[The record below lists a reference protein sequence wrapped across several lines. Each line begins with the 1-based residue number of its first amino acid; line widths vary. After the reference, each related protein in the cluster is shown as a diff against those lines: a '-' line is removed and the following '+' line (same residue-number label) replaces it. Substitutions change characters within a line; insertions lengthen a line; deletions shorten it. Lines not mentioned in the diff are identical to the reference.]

1 MNTGRY
7 FIRCI
12 LLALCI
18 PCGVQQARAQVLL
31 EDSLVLV
38 SLYNKI
44 PALQADTTWLN
55 GNVSTWSHVTLF
67 ANRVGSV
74 EFQFLS
80 INDSIPREICQLD
93 SLYYLGMNGCGL
105 KGFIPACILEMP
117 RLQILALTANELK
130 GVEAGAD
137 YSKMNKIEA
146 ILIINNQFSE
156 MPDFHSIT
164 TPTYQTLGVQNNDFN
179 FDDLLSVLSDPPANF
194 YYTAQHPVSGSQGF
208 QLQVGDAFDFP
219 DVAPL
224 VGGTNNT
231 YTWRATSDSS
241 YISSRS
247 RFSNSNTSIL
257 HLEGAQLE
265 DNNSFI
271 CEVTNPNLPGLVLS
285 TGIFFLTVTPDPL
298 LPQNIYQSDTTVY
311 CNEPSLLLNATANGG
326 RTVSFVSL
334 TDSIATVN
342 PDNTLAVHQQGI
354 ATIQASVAADTLYHA
369 ATKAIEITVASHSTP
384 PSLVIT
390 QQLPMDEGGDL
401 VLSVPYTTGIT
412 YQWTTPAS
420 QTNDSSLL
428 IVSPLT
434 LSDLGTYTLRVTEG
448 TCLYSALSVSIQS
461 LFSGKPVIYE
471 LITPNGDGD
480 NETFYIKNLDPL
492 LPNEVSIFNAVHQVV
507 YHQEN
512 YRNDW
517 DGGGLPVGTYYYIV
531 KMGEQTYK
539 GSVYIKR

>member
-1 MNTGRY
+1 VKKAY
-7 FIRCI
+7 
-12 LLALCI
+12 
-18 PCGVQQARAQVLL
+18 AQVSI

-55 GNVSTWSHVTLF
+55 GNVSTWSNVDVYD
-67 ANRVGSV
+67 NRVNWLV
-74 EFQFLS
+74 IPALP
-80 INDSIPREICQLD
+80 INDSIPREICDLD
-93 SLYYLGMNGCGL
+93 ALQYLSMNSCGL
-105 KGFIPACILEMP
+105 KGMVPACILEMP
-117 RLQILALTANELK
+117 KVQVLAITANQLE
-130 GVEAGAD
+130 GVEPGAD
-137 YSKMNKIEA
+137 LSKMAKIEA
-146 ILIINNQFSE
+146 IFIINNKFSE
-156 MPDFHSIT
+156 MPDFPSIT
-164 TPTYQTLGVQNNDFN
+164 ATNFHTLGVQNNDFN
-179 FDDLLSVLSDPPANF
+179 FDDLLSVLTDPPAN
-194 YYTAQHPVSGSQGF
+194 YYYNVQHPVSGSQGF
-208 QLQVGDAFDFP
+208 QLQVGDTFDFP

-231 YTWRATSDSS
+231 YRWTAYDDSN
-241 YISSRS
+241 YIPSRS

-257 HLEGAQLE
+257 HLDGAQME

-298 LPQNIYQSDTTVY
+298 LAQNIVYQSDTLTG
-311 CNEPSLLLNATANGG
+311 CGDPPLLLTATANGG
-326 RTVSFVSL
+326 RPVSFLSL
-334 TDSIATVN
+334 NDSIATVN
-342 PDNTLAVHQQGI
+342 PDNTLSVHQQGI
-354 ATIQASVAADTLYHA
+354 ATIQASVAADTLYHG
-369 ATKAIEITVASHSTP
+369 ATKTIDITVTSHLTLP
-384 PSLVIT
+384 PFDIT

-401 VLSVPYTTGIT
+401 SLSVPYTTGLT
-412 YQWTTPAS
+412 YEWTTPVG
-420 QTNDSSLL
+420 QTNNNSSL

-434 LSDLGTYTLRVTEG
+434 SSDLGTYTMRVTEG
-448 TCLYSALSVSIQS
+448 TCLHRSLSVSIHS

-492 LPNEVSIFNAVHQVV
+492 VSNEVSVFNAVHQVV
-507 YHQEN
+507 YHRQN

-539 GSVYIKR
+539 GNLYIKR